1 MKIRFYKI
9 SCTSI
14 EIQFDTAHS
23 VQTVAESVSARV
35 RSEKNK
41 IENEIKIYSNE
52 LDRIDKML
60 NTSHGSVCIFYLK
73 SF

>member
-23 VQTVAESVSARV
+23 VQTVAESVSMRE
-35 RSEKNK
+35 RSEKNM

-52 LDRIDKML
+52 
-60 NTSHGSVCIFYLK
+60 
-73 SF
+73 